1 MSTTTRANKLCWWLG
16 LGRSRKTVRE
26 NPRVVPK
33 RKPRMPFEMV
43 WAFKKKK
50 TPLGYKFKEPVETNN
65 DLE

>member
-1 MSTTTRANKLCWWLG
+1 MADH
-16 LGRSRKTVRE
+16 VRE

-50 TPLGYKFKEPVETNN
+50 TVGYKFKEPVETNN